1 MLENVQAP
9 LWGGLRER
17 VPSRSHW
24 AESAAFDSITFLIQT
39 DSDGPACLQGL
50 KGPVEEKKLLQPLC
64 PQHQMVAQLLSLG
77 PGGLRWCLLGCQLAV
92 KTSGLCIVKAFTH
105 VPTAF

>member
-17 VPSRSHW
+17 VPSWSHW
-24 AESAAFDSITFLIQT
+24 AASVASDSITFLNQT
-39 DSDGPACLQGL
+39 DSDGPAFLQGL

-64 PQHQMVAQLLSLG
+64 PQHQKVANLLSPG
-77 PGGLRWCLLGCQLAV
+77 PGGLRWCLLGCRLAV
-92 KTSGLCIVKAFTH
+92 KTFWLLHC
-105 VPTAF
+105 